1 MKKGPQILLVLAV
14 LLMTA
19 VGAENH
25 PKINQAIAALQN
37 AKADL
42 QNAAHDYCG
51 HRVQALDATNDAIRH
66 LQQALA
72 SDRASLSIGES
83 PSSAFSAAGTVA
95 ERHPL
100 IRKAIN
106 ALEAAKTDL
115 QNAAHD
121 FHGHRVEALESVNT
135 ALNQL
140 HAAIACDKN

>member
-1 MKKGPQILLVLAV
+1 MTRKASLILILLTC

-25 PKINQAIAALQN
+25 PKINQAINALQN
-37 AKADL
+37 ARTDL

-72 SDRASLSIGES
+72 SDRASLSIGDSQTAET
-83 PSSAFSAAGTVA
+83 AAGG

-106 ALEAAKTDL
+106 ALEAAKADL
-115 QNAAHD
+115 ENAAHD